1 MIEGAPHPSVA
12 RLRWQC
18 RRGMRELDQLLGAWL
33 DGRYAGASERQRAA
47 FCELLSLSDP
57 ELIAY
62 LLRGAEARDRDM
74 ADVIRQ
80 IRDRAQGG

>member
-1 MIEGAPHPSVA
+1 MIAEVPLPAVA

-18 RRGMRELDQLLGAWL
+18 RRGMRELDQLLVQWL
-33 DGRYAGASERQRAA
+33 DGRYASASDCQKVA

-62 LLRGAEARDRDM
+62 LLQGAEARDRDM

-80 IRDRAQGG
+80 IRDRTQGG